1 MHPPSSPAGGN
12 DPTTGAPRPR
22 GSLLLVRP
30 ADAVI
35 LLRERPSPPP
45 FSLDANLAD
54 SSKEWLVQCETG
66 EYRYNYLTLSVRS
79 SDVNSAVL
87 VRFETDDDPRP
98 FGILEIMP
106 DGGTLDLGKVDYPYR
121 YTTTVGAAHVRSSAR
136 YPTTGVWTEFTI
148 PLQTDCAPYPCFR
161 VTSVKTVGA
170 VSVELIRLTEPEP
183 IPQ

>member
-1 MHPPSSPAGGN
+1 MPSRTWSS
-12 DPTTGAPRPR
+12 GAAA
-22 GSLLLVRP
+22 VR
-30 ADAVI
+30 
-35 LLRERPSPPP
+35 PP

-79 SDVNSAVL
+79 SDVNSVVL

-106 DGGTLDLGKVDYPYR
+106 DCGTLDLGKVDYQYR

-136 YPTTGVWTEFTI
+136 Y
-148 PLQTDCAPYPCFR
+148 
-161 VTSVKTVGA
+161 
-170 VSVELIRLTEPEP
+170 
-183 IPQ
+183 